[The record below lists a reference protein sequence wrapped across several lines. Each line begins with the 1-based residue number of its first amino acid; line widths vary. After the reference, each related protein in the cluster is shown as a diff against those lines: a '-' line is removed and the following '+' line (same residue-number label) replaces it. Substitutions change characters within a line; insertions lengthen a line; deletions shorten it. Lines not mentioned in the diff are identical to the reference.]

1 MKLFEIG
8 DGLKSIKVLSNY
20 FSDAEDDRTI
30 ILYDPEI
37 DFAEIRITVIT
48 VEPKD
53 STDLQAMFNRV
64 IELANEKGIKVNVED
79 EKSYYHYVEENH
91 EDGLM
96 IFYYEV
102 GYLNHLILISITA
115 SAEYCQNNEE
125 NIENLL
131 SDVTSFIPSIKEID
145 LATQNI
151 FEPKYRDIDH
161 INQTI
166 AKILNID
173 EDEIDT
179 FHNSDQTISLI
190 QKMIDEKVFQA
201 KDTHEL
207 QSLGIAL
214 GDYIQYKNNNF
225 HWAVVRDE
233 YGRDVCLQFRTF
245 PITVFPMTMISKRIE
260 DGESVNVSE
269 LMSSLVD
276 KVMELSKNGEFNQ
289 LDYND

>member
-20 FSDAEDDRTI
+20 FSDAADDRTI

-79 EKSYYHYVEENH
+79 EKSYYHYVEQNL
-91 EDGLM
+91 EDSLT

-151 FEPKYRDIDH
+151 FEPKYSDIDN

-173 EDEIDT
+173 EDEIDA
-179 FHNSDQTISLI
+179 FHNSDKTISLI
-190 QKMIDEKVFQA
+190 QKMIDE
-201 KDTHEL
+201 
-207 QSLGIAL
+207 
-214 GDYIQYKNNNF
+214 
-225 HWAVVRDE
+225 
-233 YGRDVCLQFRTF
+233 
-245 PITVFPMTMISKRIE
+245 
-260 DGESVNVSE
+260 
-269 LMSSLVD
+269 
-276 KVMELSKNGEFNQ
+276 
-289 LDYND
+289 